1 MVRSLLC
8 SMLPVSPSEFL
19 QNLVPNPCIGI
30 KVFGEQLKM
39 TAAAPEE
46 VVSVRFQL
54 GEATV

>member
-39 TAAAPEE
+39 TEAAPGAAGY
-46 VVSVRFQL
+46 VHLQL